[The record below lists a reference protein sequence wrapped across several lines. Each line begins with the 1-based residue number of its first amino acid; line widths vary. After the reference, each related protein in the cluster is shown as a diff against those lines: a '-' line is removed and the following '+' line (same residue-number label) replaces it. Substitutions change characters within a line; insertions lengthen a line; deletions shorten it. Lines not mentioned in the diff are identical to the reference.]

1 MEPYGSKHCRCW
13 VEDAGTP
20 GEHWLPNAACYH
32 HGIMTDYAAPP
43 KDTGTYRV
51 FPIGTKKFPERPAG
65 PHWNR
70 WGEYVEPEPVTKN
83 WRLEGG
89 RLVADVVTPAQGCSC
104 SVNEADP
111 CAYCAAVT
119 EALAVAHTTEE
130 EPQRGVRATVQ
141 RWWRDFRRGT
151 GWRL

>member
-1 MEPYGSKHCRCW
+1 MEPYGAKHCRCW
-13 VEDAGTP
+13 PDENGQIGTR
-20 GEHWLPNAACYH
+20 WLPNAGCPYH
-32 HGIMTDYAAPP
+32 GMMKDYTAPP
-43 KDTGTYRV
+43 MNTGTYRV
-51 FPIGTKKFPERPAG
+51 VGRK
-65 PHWNR
+65 
-70 WGEYVEPEPVTKN
+70 GEDYVEPEPVTRN

-89 RLVADVVTPAQGCSC
+89 RLVADVVSRSAQGCSC
-104 SVNEADP
+104 SVNQPDP

-151 GWRL
+151 GRRD